1 MKGERHGW
9 MKGSIH
15 VRRAEWMVG
24 WTCKRE
30 TATDERMKI
39 MREKGKDKEIIIAR
53 VGFKMKRI
61 GGK

>member
-1 MKGERHGW
+1 

-15 VRRAEWMVG
+15 VREAEWMVG

-39 MREKGKDKEIIIAR
+39 MRERKGKI
-53 VGFKMKRI
+53 KR
-61 GGK
+61 